1 MTAQTDPVA
10 RLLDEL
16 RALDRAYSPGHHGL
30 WSAHRRAE
38 LLDVGLAELFGSSEP
53 PARVGLAAIG
63 GYGRREQL
71 PASDVDLLLAHDDPG
86 DGEVAAFAERFLYP
100 LWDAG
105 FEVGHAVR
113 TAAEAREAAAARLD
127 VATAMFDVRPLAG
140 DAGVVDR
147 LGVAVRDQAGLDP
160 GAFVA
165 ALRTAAHERHQRF
178 GSAAHLLEPE
188 VKEGAGG
195 LRDVA
200 TVGWLTTVTGRDLL
214 RPAEREALE
223 AAHEFL
229 TRVRS
234 ALHLEAGRRID
245 RLVAEQQPAIAR
257 AMGFSDEPRLQ
268 AVDGL
273 MRRLFEHARQVAYL
287 TQAAFDR
294 AAGDPPTDGR
304 PVGRPAGLRPDSAA
318 AVLQLMADAAEQGRP
333 PTPGELAGASSA
345 DLPDP
350 IAWDSG
356 TRAAFLRI
364 LRCGD
369 PGVTALEAL
378 DRLGLLTRL
387 LPEWA
392 DVRCRPQRDPYHRF
406 TVDVHLLDALARI
419 GRMLAG
425 DEPADD
431 PVAAEAVKQIGDPDA
446 VLLGAMLHDIGK
458 NGEGGHVAVGERVA
472 GSALGRMGVEGTTRD
487 LALFMVAHHLLL
499 PDMATRRDLTDDE
512 LIMDVA
518 ATIATPER
526 LAALYLLVVADA
538 GATGPAAWTPWRRS
552 LVRELVAKVQRVF
565 ERGDMGR
572 EVAERLTD
580 RIDRLRDLL
589 TAEPSGEVERH
600 VLRMPRSYFLS
611 VDPVQAAR
619 HFSLIAPTVGANEVR
634 SAAVGGDRPG
644 GYELLVVAVDRPGL
658 LSWIAGSLSLAGLSI
673 LTAQAFTTDDGVA
686 VDLFEVEGAFEP
698 EIHEER
704 WREFRTVLR
713 KVLEGRI
720 SLEHRVEEK
729 RRHYPPPRRPSAVTV
744 RVDQDASDFFTVI
757 EVGAPDRIGLL
768 YDITRT
774 LADLHLDVHLAKV
787 ATYTDRV
794 VDAFYVRDELGRKVR
809 DPDQVAEIESAFRS
823 RLDRSP
829 D

>member
-1 MTAQTDPVA
+1 MSDPP
-10 RLLDEL
+10 
-16 RALDRAYSPGHHGL
+16 PGLGL
-30 WSAHRRAE
+30 T
-38 LLDVGLAELFGSSEP
+38 
-53 PARVGLAAIG
+53 AIG

-71 PASDVDLLLAHDDPG
+71 PGSDIDLLLAHDG
-86 DGEVAAFAERFLYP
+86 STQAQVAAFAERLLYP

-113 TAAEAREAAAARLD
+113 TASEACEAAAERVD
-127 VATAMFDVRPLAG
+127 VATAMLDLRTIAG
-140 DAGVVDR
+140 DAEVAGR
-147 LGVAVRDQAGLDP
+147 LGAAVRDSVLLDP
-160 GAFVA
+160 EAFAV
-165 ALRTAAHERHQRF
+165 ALRAGAHDRHQRF

-200 TVGWLTTVTGRDLL
+200 TVGWLTQVIGRDVL
-214 RPAEREALE
+214 RPAERHVLD

-234 ALHLEAGRRID
+234 ALHLQTGRRID

-257 AMGFSDEPRLQ
+257 AMGFSDEPRLP

-273 MRRLFEHARQVAYL
+273 MRTLFEHARQVAYL

-294 AAGDPPTDGR
+294 ATGDPVADR
-304 PVGRPAGLRPDSAA
+304 PVGDAPAHRSSAA
-318 AVLQLMADAAEQGRP
+318 SLLDM
-333 PTPGELAGASSA
+333 LAGAAEEGRAPTPAESAVAASA

-350 IAWDSG
+350 VVWDPD
-356 TRAAFLRI
+356 TLAAFLRI

-369 PGVTALEAL
+369 AGVTALESL

-406 TVDVHLLDALARI
+406 TVDVHLLDALARV

-425 DEPADD
+425 DLPEED
-431 PVAAEAVKQIGDPDA
+431 PVAAEARTQIADPDA
-446 VLLGAMLHDIGK
+446 VLLGALLHDIGK
-458 NGEGGHVAVGERVA
+458 NGEGGHVEVGERVA
-472 GSALGRMGVEGTTRD
+472 RSALERMGVRGPTRD
-487 LALFMVAHHLLL
+487 LALFMVGHHLLL
-499 PDMATRRDLTDDE
+499 PDTATRRDLTDDE

-518 ATIATPER
+518 ATIGTPEQ

-552 LVRELVAKVQRVF
+552 LVRELVAKVQRSF

-580 RIDRLRDLL
+580 GIDRLRGLL
-589 TAEPSGEVERH
+589 LAEPSREVERF

-611 VDPVQAAR
+611 VDPAQAAR
-619 HFSLIAPTVGANEVR
+619 HFSLIAPGVGANEVR
-634 SAAVGGDRPG
+634 STAVSSTRPG
-644 GYELLVVAVDRPGL
+644 AYELLVVAVDRPGL

-673 LTAQAFTTDDGVA
+673 LTAQAYTTDDAVA

-698 EIHEER
+698 EIREER

-729 RRHYPPPRRPSAVTV
+729 RRHYPPPRRPSPVTV
-744 RVDQDASDFFTVI
+744 RVDQGASDFFTVI

-787 ATYTDRV
+787 ATYPDRV
-794 VDAFYVRDELGRKVR
+794 IDAFYVRDELGRKVT
-809 DPDQVAEIESAFRS
+809 DPEQVSEIEAAFGA
-823 RLDRSP
+823 RLDLAT
-829 D
+829 

>member
-30 WSAHRRAE
+30 WSARRRAG
-38 LLDVGLAELFGSSEP
+38 LLDVALIELFGSSDP
-53 PARVGLAAIG
+53 PPGVGLAAIG

-71 PASDVDLLLAHDDPG
+71 PASDVDLLVAHDGPSDE
-86 DGEVAAFAERFLYP
+86 EVAAFAERFLYP

-105 FEVGHAVR
+105 FDVGHAVR

-127 VATAMFDVRPLAG
+127 VATAMFDARPLAG
-140 DAGVVDR
+140 DAGVVDH
-147 LGVAVRDQAGLDP
+147 LAIAVRDQAGRDP

-188 VKEGAGG
+188 VKDGAGG

-214 RPAEREALE
+214 RPAEREALH

-234 ALHLEAGRRID
+234 ALHLVAGRRVD

-273 MRRLFEHARQVAYL
+273 MRTLFEHARQVAYL

-304 PVGRPAGLRPDSAA
+304 PPGFRPDSAA
-318 AVLQLMADAAEQGRP
+318 AVLELMAGAAEQGRP
-333 PTPGELAGASSA
+333 PTPGELGAASSA

-350 IAWDSG
+350 IAWDEE

-392 DVRCRPQRDPYHRF
+392 DVRCRAQRDPYHRF
-406 TVDVHLLDALARI
+406 TVDVHLLDALARM

-425 DEPADD
+425 DEAADD
-431 PVAAEAVKQIGDPDA
+431 PVAAEAVKEVGDPDA

-472 GSALGRMGVEGTTRD
+472 GAALGRMGVEGSTRD

-552 LVRELVAKVQRVF
+552 LVRELVAKVQRTF
-565 ERGDMGR
+565 ERGDMGH

-611 VDPVQAAR
+611 VDPAQAAR
-619 HFSLIAPTVGANEVR
+619 HFSLIAPAVGANEVR

-704 WREFRTVLR
+704 WREFRRVLR

-794 VDAFYVRDELGRKVR
+794 IDAFYVRDELGRKVR
-809 DPDQVAEIESAFRS
+809 DPAQVAEIESAFRS